1 MADSRIRNL
10 LHESLLLTQK
20 AGRLPWPWTALVVVL
35 AVLLLGL
42 VTGSTT
48 LAFWLALWALADW
61 LLLAS
66 LPRRGLAYGTVQPTH
81 VALLAL
87 RWFLAWAAEALLARW
102 PGVGLAGKAVTW
114 GLQPLLW
121 GLALYATTIE
131 PFRLGITEATLHD
144 EKASPHARPLSI
156 LQIGDIHVERLG
168 KREQRLLEIVD
179 RLQPDLILL
188 TGDYLNLSYVGEE
201 RAVADARR
209 LLGQLRARYGVYAV
223 RGTPEVDTK
232 ALMPVLFAGLGIT
245 VLEGE
250 RRDLEIDGHR
260 LRIIGVGCDRD
271 LRGDSAR
278 LHAALAGAPDGYYTI
293 LLYHMPDLMDAASL
307 ARVDLYLAGHTHGG
321 QLRLPFVGALIT
333 GSQFGKLYEMG
344 WHRKGSTRL
353 YVARGLGL
361 EGMGAPRARFL
372 CPPEVVHIRLEGR
385 DDSRAAH

>member
-1 MADSRIRNL
+1 MADSRMRNL

-20 AGRLPWPWTALVVVL
+20 VGRLPWPWTALAVVL
-35 AVLLLGL
+35 AVVLLGL
-42 VTGSTT
+42 ATGSTA

-61 LLLAS
+61 FLLAS

-87 RWFLAWAAEALLARW
+87 RWFLAWAAEALLAHW
-102 PGVGLAGKAVTW
+102 SEVGLAGKAVAW

-121 GLALYATTIE
+121 GLALYATNIE
-131 PFRLGITEATLHD
+131 PFRLGVTEATLHD
-144 EKASPHARPLSI
+144 GKASPHAKPLSI

-201 RAVADARR
+201 RAVADVRR

-232 ALMPVLFAGLGIT
+232 PLMPALFAGLGIT

-260 LRIIGVGCDRD
+260 LRIVGVGCDRD
-271 LRGDSAR
+271 LKGDAAALR
-278 LHAALAGAPDGYYTI
+278 AALAGAPDGYYTI
-293 LLYHMPDLMDAASL
+293 LLYHMPDLMDAATL

-344 WHRKGSTRL
+344 WHRKGPTRL

-385 DDSRAAH
+385 EDGWTTH